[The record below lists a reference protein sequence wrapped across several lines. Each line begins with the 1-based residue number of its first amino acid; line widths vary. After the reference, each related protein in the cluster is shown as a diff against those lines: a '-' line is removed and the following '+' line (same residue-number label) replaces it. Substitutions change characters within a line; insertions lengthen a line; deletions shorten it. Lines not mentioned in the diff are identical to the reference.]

1 MTNADIESMWVE
13 AWDTL
18 LAMSKGRH
26 GFRCMLPDGS
36 VVDVDTCLGWLQD
49 SVYSGHQVSVQSTW
63 LFGSPGALVFRS
75 PADASHPYP
84 ASS

>member
-1 MTNADIESMWVE
+1 MKNADIEALWVD

-36 VVDVDTCLGWLQD
+36 VVDVDACLGWLQE
-49 SVYSGHQVSVQSTW
+49 SVYSGYRVSVQNTW
-63 LFGSPGALVFRS
+63 LFGTPGALVSRS
-75 PADASHPYP
+75 LAEAPNPTP
-84 ASS
+84 PSS